1 VIFVTTL
8 IERPRAEVTR
18 MPRRPAIVEWTIGT
32 AGVLMAGLGAWMY
45 YVPAD
50 WFFGGLAAG
59 WYLSMFI
66 GAGVLLALAFGLY
79 ARSAMRFDGAW
90 TTRVTFAT
98 VLAVAAMA
106 GAITFGL
113 IWIL

>member
-1 VIFVTTL
+1 
-8 IERPRAEVTR
+8 
-18 MPRRPAIVEWTIGT
+18 MPRRSAIVEWTIGIAGVLT
-32 AGVLMAGLGAWMY
+32 AGVGAWMY

-50 WFFGGLAAG
+50 WFLGGLAAG
-59 WYLSMFI
+59 WYLGMFI
-66 GAGVLLALAFGLY
+66 GAGVLLAIAFGFY
-79 ARSAMRFDGAW
+79 ARTALEVDGAW

-106 GAITFGL
+106 GAIMFGL